1 MKYVTESSELYD
13 SRIIVF
19 PMVGKPYY
27 IIPEGSNETYGDV
40 KDVIR
45 PHLNFK
51 GSKKPARHQLILTD
65 NDGIV
70 FSDDTPIFVE
80 CLECVE
86 CLEVKCFIFIK
97 DVEWTDKQRDIIRQ
111 KSGENGKNMYLS
123 YLTKKDEMEAF
134 IWSLENISINYLEV
148 RCMNIMPI
156 VYSIPYS
163 TLRELAVA
171 DGMISS
177 NDIIALTDALRD
189 NKTIERLRLQ
199 YNGISADDMSN
210 FLKMVG
216 ENNVITELI
225 MYGNDY
231 RVKDLT
237 ECLRVNKSLR
247 KIIIGYCEMSYD
259 NLKEVDTLASVMSQS
274 TLETLKLYAQV
285 NDKKKMVKELSFF
298 LQNRN
303 IIHSLFL
310 IDNEINFKWTNPD
323 LIV

>member
-27 IIPEGSNETYGDV
+27 LISEGSNETYGDV

-45 PHLNFK
+45 PHINFK

-70 FSDDTPIFVE
+70 FSDDTPIS
-80 CLECVE
+80 LE

-97 DVEWTDKQRDIIRQ
+97 DVEWTDKQQDIIRQ
-111 KSGENGKNMYLS
+111 KSGENGKNVYLS
-123 YLTKKDEMEAF
+123 YLTSKDEMEAV
-134 IWSLENISINYLEV
+134 IWSLENIPLHYLEV
-148 RCMNIMPI
+148 RSMNIIPI
-156 VYSIPYS
+156 VYSIRYS
-163 TLRELAVA
+163 TLRELVVA

-177 NDIIALTDALRD
+177 IDIIALTDALRS
-189 NKTIERLRLQ
+189 NKTIEKLRLQ

-216 ENNVITELI
+216 ENTLITELI

-231 RVKDLT
+231 RVKDLSD
-237 ECLRVNKSLR
+237 CLRVNTSLR

-274 TLETLKLYAQV
+274 TLETLKLYAEV

-303 IIHSLFL
+303 IIHSLFV
-310 IDNEINFKWTNPD
+310 IDNEINFKWTNLD